1 MKLNRKKF
9 TRILFLLGISIVL
22 TIFILENI
30 KKNKKINNKI
40 TSIETLYYS
49 INLKRIIL
57 PASTYG
63 GIDFVS
69 NKIVYISNDLD
80 FFTID
85 KTSYDIKNYTIKKF
99 NNNKEFFLK
108 KHREELGDQ
117 ANLFFGIKDIFIGNF
132 SNSKKK
138 QILVSTLKYNI
149 KDDCNTVTI
158 FSSEIYNEEKMN
170 LGPWNEIFSSKPCLK
185 IDLTEPKFAAAS
197 AGGRIFKYDNENIL
211 LTIGDFY
218 SDDVHGPAL
227 SQNLKVDYGK
237 ILKINLTNKNNE
249 IFSSGHRNPQGL
261 FISKD
266 NNIFSSEHG
275 PAGGD
280 EVNLIYQNKNY
291 GWPLNTFGV
300 GYKSKKQYGEKKK
313 NWTPDISNNQHDK
326 FEKPIFS
333 WGNTF
338 AASNLIYYEN
348 DYFDKWKDNLLVG
361 SLATKQISRL
371 VFNKEKKSIILKED
385 IKLDIRIRDIIQLKD
400 GKIIIL
406 SDPQD
411 GFRELII
418 ISKKI

>member
-300 GYKSKKQYGEKKK
+300 GYKSKKQYGEKK
-313 NWTPDISNNQHDK
+313 NQ
-326 FEKPIFS
+326 IF
-333 WGNTF
+333 
-338 AASNLIYYEN
+338 
-348 DYFDKWKDNLLVG
+348 
-361 SLATKQISRL
+361 
-371 VFNKEKKSIILKED
+371 
-385 IKLDIRIRDIIQLKD
+385 
-400 GKIIIL
+400 
-406 SDPQD
+406 
-411 GFRELII
+411 
-418 ISKKI
+418 